1 MNRQRSG
8 RIQGGLARIIRVTD
22 LPLDEDECA
31 DNGLFMYGIEYVLG
45 GKLFNLRRCDL
56 NYTTATVEGLVDASN
71 SGHLLRRRRVA
82 TAATDGET
90 QEREL
95 NGGGVVKESRATK
108 TTRVDTPPS
117 NRKPGR
123 PPGSKNKV
131 KISMP
136 LWRSRATCCAEREAF
151 CRPRE

>member
-1 MNRQRSG
+1 M
-8 RIQGGLARIIRVTD
+8 TD

-45 GKLFNLRRCDL
+45 GKLFNLRQCDL
-56 NYTTATVEGLVDASN
+56 NYTTATAEGLVDASN
-71 SGHLLRRRRVA
+71 SGHLRRVA
-82 TAATDGET
+82 AAATDGET

-95 NGGGVVKESRATK
+95 NGGGVVKESRAM
-108 TTRVDTPPS
+108 TTTMVDTPLS

-136 LWRSRATCCAEREAF
+136 LRRSRATRCAEREAF
-151 CRPRE
+151 CRPREWFYR

>member
-1 MNRQRSG
+1 M
-8 RIQGGLARIIRVTD
+8 TD
-22 LPLDEDECA
+22 LPPDEDECA
-31 DNGLFMYGIEYVLG
+31 DNEPFMYGIEYVLG
-45 GKLFNLRRCDL
+45 GRLFNLRRSDL
-56 NYTTATVEGLVDASN
+56 NYTTATEGLVDASN

-82 TAATDGET
+82 AAATDGET

-95 NGGGVVKESRATK
+95 NGGGVVKESRAMT
-108 TTRVDTPPS
+108 TTRVDTPLS

-136 LWRSRATCCAEREAF
+136 LRRSRATRRAEREAF